1 MSILQEIHKWS
12 QDLHPWQQDAIRRL
26 YANRTLS
33 VQDLED
39 IYAIAKAGVG
49 IEDPQKRSAQ
59 KLQAAQVAAPA
70 VPQRLVQLA
79 AIKNLLNVNALAPRQ
94 RLPISLSG
102 LTVIFGENGAGKSG
116 YSRALKQACRARS
129 KSEPILPD
137 ARLPKDKTGPAQADF
152 EALIDGAA
160 CDLNWTQG
168 KEPPEALSEI
178 AIFDSMCARAYVDNE
193 GDFSYVPYGLDILE
207 GLVKV
212 CGYIKDGASRE
223 YAAHSVQGGAF
234 AHIARPET
242 EVGKLLQALSANT
255 SKDRVRQLA
264 QLSEAELQRLATL
277 NRSLAEADPK
287 EKAKALRNRASR
299 LSGLA
304 SRIQTA
310 SDVVSDAKTQEL
322 QKLIDASNAAKQAA
336 ELAAKGFIEQ
346 PGLLPGTGGNA
357 WKQLFEAARSF
368 AAESHRDHVFPNLGT
383 DASCPLCQNTL
394 GDDGAKRLID
404 FDAFVQ
410 RAAEKTARE
419 ARAAAMLPFD
429 AIRGADLNLRMED
442 SLADESP
449 ELNALCSAFQESLNA
464 RKASIL
470 QAAASKIEWDSIPAF
485 TENPHQQLLDRK
497 GMLEQEADALEKTM
511 DQAARAAMVKEQ
523 TELDGRQRLFGVLDA
538 VLEGIDRLGMQQ
550 KLKSCIDQT
559 GTTGISRKSTDLS
572 KEMATQEVADAL
584 NRELKALDVDE
595 LHVVMKSSSPGGKT
609 QYKLELQ
616 LPGGGSPSDIL
627 SEGEQ
632 RAISIA
638 SFLAELSLSKSRGGI
653 VFDDPVSS
661 LDHKRRWKVAQRLAH
676 EALTR
681 QVIVFTHDVAFMSVL
696 QRVAEDAG
704 SLQLTQCIRRSPAGY
719 GTHTPRL
726 PFDTLKTTKRIGE
739 LRVQSD
745 VAAQAHMNGDE
756 ETSNRLVKDGYF
768 HLRMAWE
775 RAVEE
780 VLLNGAISRFE
791 VGISTKPLQSVV
803 VEDDDYKAIEASMTK
818 CSYFAHDSAQAAQ
831 LPIPHPDEFRAD
843 VEALESWRSLVEKR
857 KTAVQTRRKQ

>member
-1 MSILQEIHKWS
+1 M
-12 QDLHPWQQDAIRRL
+12 
-26 YANRTLS
+26 
-33 VQDLED
+33 
-39 IYAIAKAGVG
+39 
-49 IEDPQKRSAQ
+49 
-59 KLQAAQVAAPA
+59 
-70 VPQRLVQLA
+70 
-79 AIKNLLNVNALAPRQ
+79 
-94 RLPISLSG
+94 
-102 LTVIFGENGAGKSG
+102 
-116 YSRALKQACRARS
+116 
-129 KSEPILPD
+129 
-137 ARLPKDKTGPAQADF
+137 
-152 EALIDGAA
+152 
-160 CDLNWTQG
+160 
-168 KEPPEALSEI
+168 
-178 AIFDSMCARAYVDNE
+178 
-193 GDFSYVPYGLDILE
+193 
-207 GLVKV
+207 
-212 CGYIKDGASRE
+212 
-223 YAAHSVQGGAF
+223 
-234 AHIARPET
+234 
-242 EVGKLLQALSANT
+242 
-255 SKDRVRQLA
+255 
-264 QLSEAELQRLATL
+264 
-277 NRSLAEADPK
+277 
-287 EKAKALRNRASR
+287 
-299 LSGLA
+299 
-304 SRIQTA
+304 
-310 SDVVSDAKTQEL
+310 
-322 QKLIDASNAAKQAA
+322 
-336 ELAAKGFIEQ
+336 
-346 PGLLPGTGGNA
+346 
-357 WKQLFEAARSF
+357 
-368 AAESHRDHVFPNLGT
+368 
-383 DASCPLCQNTL
+383 
-394 GDDGAKRLID
+394 
-404 FDAFVQ
+404 Q

-419 ARAAAMLPFD
+419 ARAAAIPPFE
-429 AIRGADLNLRMED
+429 AIRGADLNFRMED

-470 QAAASKIEWDSIPAF
+470 QAAASKIEWNSIPAF
-485 TENPHQQLLDRK
+485 TENPHQRLLDRK
-497 GMLEQEADALEKTM
+497 GILEQEADALEKTM

-538 VLEGIDRLGMQQ
+538 VLEGIDRLGMQK

-803 VEDDDYKAIEASMTK
+803 VEDDDYKAIEAGMTK
-818 CSYFAHDSAQAAQ
+818 CSFFAHDSAQAAQ
-831 LPIPHPDEFRAD
+831 LPIPRPDEFRAD

-857 KTAVQTRRKQ
+857 KAAVQTRRKQ